1 MVSTHKVLLTISLF
15 YILITSDD
23 KINEGHPPVVLVEK
37 KDSRQYVELKNY
49 EITGDILPPQN
60 DGITHL
66 LSTTQIFVGISSLRD
81 DRCGRTLHSLMSK
94 AQYPQRVFFGIVQQ
108 NDDETIDCIEGYCAL
123 MQNKSIEQT
132 PDGFEGDVDE
142 SKRRSKCPHYDNVKT
157 IRMKHTDAKGPNLAR
172 GLQITMIDGQD
183 FCLQVDAHTFGA
195 KNWDTRILEEWGK
208 TNNEMTVLTT
218 YIGSPENLD
227 KNVGNSHEVP
237 HLCTAHLQGDFPF
250 NDRASAARWLKNPI
264 LCGLW
269 AAGFSFSKC
278 HAELRVPYDINLI
291 QIWTGEEFGRGAR
304 LWTHG
309 YDFYTPTQPLIA
321 HDYTPGK
328 NQKKWNH
335 NQQEYAKSRAR
346 LQTILRQDG
355 SDQSPERHEEIGK
368 YNIGDK
374 RTLQQYANFSGI
386 DIMHK
391 TELFSWCQD
400 YKWIPYTMT
409 QEEIEEIRSF
419 GEPNHIK
426 LQRAKNEP
434 IKDDVE
440 DIVEGKELSD
450 RGMID
455 NSYRFNNGIVNE
467 DVIYKEIVGEIQNF
481 QHSSWLGKLMHITVF
496 IAFLTCFGFC
506 VYRMLKQNKYSITFG
521 DKQS

>member
-1 MVSTHKVLLTISLF
+1 M
-15 YILITSDD
+15 
-23 KINEGHPPVVLVEK
+23 INAREYKYGHAPIVLVEK
-37 KDSRQYVELKNY
+37 PDGSRKYVDLENDI
-49 EITGDILPPQN
+49 ITGDILPPPN

-66 LSTTQIFVGISSLRD
+66 LPTTQIFVGISSLRD

-94 AQYPQRVFFGIVQQ
+94 AEYPQRVFFGIVQQ

-123 MQNKSIEQT
+123 MQNKSIEEK
-132 PDGFEGDVDE
+132 PDGFDINNSNEE
-142 SKRRSKCPHYDNVKT
+142 NAKICKHFNNIKT
-157 IRMKHTDAKGPNLAR
+157 IRMKHSEAKGPNLAR
-172 GLQITMIDGQD
+172 GKQITMIDGQD

-195 KNWDTRILEEWGK
+195 INWDTRILEEWGK
-208 TNNEMTVLTT
+208 PNNEMAVLTT

-227 KNVGNSHEVP
+227 KNVAGSHEVP
-237 HLCTAHLQGDFPF
+237 HLCTAHLHGDFPF
-250 NDRASAARWLKNPI
+250 NDRASAARYLENPI

-304 LWTHG
+304 LWTNG

-335 NQQEYAKSRAR
+335 NKNEYENSRKR

-355 SDQSPERHEEIGK
+355 SDQSDEFLNEIGPK
-368 YNIGDK
+368 YDIGRK
-374 RTLQQYANFSGI
+374 RSLEQYANFSGI

-400 YKWIPYTMT
+400 YKWIPYTLSDDELT
-409 QEEIEEIRSF
+409 EIINY
-419 GEPNHIK
+419 GNPNHIK
-426 LQRAKNEP
+426 LQKLKETLNNNINNNIIENERGRIEYGFKNVYVGE
-434 IKDDVE
+434 E
-440 DIVEGKELSD
+440 
-450 RGMID
+450 MIY
-455 NSYRFNNGIVNE
+455 N
-467 DVIYKEIVGEIQNF
+467 EIVGEIKHF
-481 QHSSWLGKLMHITVF
+481 QHSSFLGKLMHISVF
-496 IAFLTCFGFC
+496 VAFLTCFIWC
-506 VYRMLKQNKYSITFG
+506 VYKVFKQNSPKTFG
-521 DKQS
+521 KYKD

>member
-1 MVSTHKVLLTISLF
+1 M
-15 YILITSDD
+15 
-23 KINEGHPPVVLVEK
+23 INGREYKFGHAPVVLVEK
-37 KDSRQYVELKNY
+37 PDGTRKYVDLEND
-49 EITGDILPPQN
+49 IINGDILPPPN

-94 AQYPQRVFFGIVQQ
+94 AAYPERVFFGIVQQ
-108 NDDETIDCIEGYCAL
+108 NDDKTIDCIEGYCAL
-123 MQNKSIEQT
+123 MQNKSIEEK
-132 PDGFEGDVDE
+132 PDGFDINNNDE
-142 SKRRSKCPHYDNVKT
+142 DNMKICKYFKNIKT
-157 IRMKHTDAKGPNLAR
+157 IRMKHSEAKGPNLAR
-172 GLQITMIDGQD
+172 GKQITMIDGQD

-195 KNWDTRILEEWGK
+195 KYWDTRILEEWGK
-208 TNNEMTVLTT
+208 SNNEMAVLTT

-227 KNVGNSHEVP
+227 KNVGGTHEVP

-250 NDRASAARWLKNPI
+250 NDRASAARYLENPI

-304 LWTHG
+304 LWTNG

-335 NQQEYAKSRAR
+335 NQNEYKKSRSR

-355 SDQSPERHEEIGK
+355 SNQSLEFLNQIGIK
-368 YNIGDK
+368 YDIGHK
-374 RTLQQYANFSGI
+374 RTLEQYANFSGI

-391 TELFSWCQD
+391 KELFSWCQD
-400 YKWIPYTMT
+400 YKWIPYKFSDD
-409 QEEIEEIRSF
+409 ELKEIINY
-419 GEPNHIK
+419 GNPNHIK
-426 LQRAKNEP
+426 LQNKKQIIN
-434 IKDDVE
+434 DNDVVN
-440 DIVEGKELSD
+440 DNDNNNNIIQSD
-450 RGMID
+450 RGRIEYGFK
-455 NSYRFNNGIVNE
+455 NAYIVNE
-467 DVIYKEIVGEIQNF
+467 EVIYKEIVGEIEHF
-481 QHSSWLGKLMHITVF
+481 QHSSFLGKLMHIIVF
-496 IAFLTCFGFC
+496 IAFLTCFIWC
-506 VYRMLKQNKYSITFG
+506 VYKVFKQNSPKTFG
-521 DKQS
+521 KYKD